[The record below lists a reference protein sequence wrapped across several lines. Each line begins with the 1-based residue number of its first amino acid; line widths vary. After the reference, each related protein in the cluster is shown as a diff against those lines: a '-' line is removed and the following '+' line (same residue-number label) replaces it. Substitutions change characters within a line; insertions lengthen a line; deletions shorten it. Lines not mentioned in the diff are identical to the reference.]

1 MKNKTINNFK
11 KILTDPSSS
20 KSNKDVRR
28 LTFVDFKTKKRQKDN
43 FFSYPDVQ
51 RIHLIEQEETRRAK
65 TEQKTCTASKIF
77 VTQAIE
83 RLNFRN
89 SWQI

>member
-1 MKNKTINNFK
+1 MKNKTTNNFK

-43 FFSYPDVQ
+43 FFSYPDVKK
-51 RIHLIEQEETRRAK
+51 IHL
-65 TEQKTCTASKIF
+65 TE
-77 VTQAIE
+77 
-83 RLNFRN
+83 
-89 SWQI
+89 

>member
-1 MKNKTINNFK
+1 MKNKTTNNFK

-51 RIHLIEQEETRRAK
+51 KIHLTEQEETRRVK
-65 TEQKTCTASKIF
+65 TEPKTCTTSNKF
-77 VTQAIE
+77 VTQVLE
-83 RLNFRN
+83 RLDFRN
-89 SWQI
+89 SWPI